1 MSPTRPLAGTSAV
14 VTGASGDIGAAVVR
28 RLVGLGAWVVAAD
41 LSSAGAP
48 VLAADQ
54 GAVVE
59 LDLCDD
65 ASITRLV
72 EYAGALG
79 NVAVLVHCA
88 GVAQVEP
95 FVDSDPATWETLYR
109 VNQRGPMLLTQG
121 LLPAVV
127 ASERGRVVFVSSDG
141 ARAGA
146 GGEAAYAATK
156 SALFGLAKCL
166 AREVA
171 RHGTTV
177 NVVCPGPTRGRMVDQ
192 IAAGDDRHLARLT
205 RAIPMKRLGEPD
217 EVAAAIAWLAGPDAS
232 YTTGQTLSISGGIT
246 MQ

>member
-1 MSPTRPLAGTSAV
+1 MTGSLPLAGTSAV
-14 VTGASGDIGAAVVR
+14 VTGAAGDIGAAVVR
-28 RLVGLGAWVVAAD
+28 RLVDLGAWVVAAD
-41 LSSAGAP
+41 LTTPAAP
-48 VLAADQ
+48 ELTPDQ

-59 LDLCDD
+59 LDLCED
-65 ASITRLV
+65 ASIGRLV

-95 FVDSDPATWETLYR
+95 FVDSDPETWETLYR

-121 LLPAVV
+121 LMGDLV
-127 ASERGRVVFVSSDG
+127 ASERGRIVFVSSDG